1 MSSSF
6 RGLTSQP
13 LFLNDLLLINLF
25 LLLSVYITQRQAVA
39 SSNNTLDVKSIHF
52 EGGEEERKNTQL

>member
-39 SSNNTLDVKSIHF
+39 SSNTLDVKSIHF
-52 EGGEEERKNTQL
+52 EGGEEERKKTKL